1 MVIEDFVMLG
11 TTVPEP
17 NSDGRIFVCSAG
29 VSRELDSLMRIYPLA
44 RRYAPERWTVN
55 RVQLERNPRD
65 SRRESWK
72 LAGDRRL
79 GVHEAIN
86 LTFHKTG
93 EITRRERA
101 ALLKK
106 YVVPSIAV
114 ANERR
119 MSLAVIHPQQTPH
132 LRFTF
137 NPDSPEAPRLALF
150 DDQLLVRESQQ
161 RFAFTPRLEFWDDSE
176 FHKLMLR
183 DWGCFEFLRKY
194 GDERRNELA
203 AALHL
208 SARSSLVVGN
218 MNQHRTAWLVISVVQ
233 GLRDE
238 PIQGKLFD
246 DLEEQK

>member
-72 LAGDRRL
+72 LA
-79 GVHEAIN
+79 
-86 LTFHKTG
+86 
-93 EITRRERA
+93 

-137 NPDSPEAPRLALF
+137 NPDSPEAPRLA
-150 DDQLLVRESQQ
+150 
-161 RFAFTPRLEFWDDSE
+161 
-176 FHKLMLR
+176 
-183 DWGCFEFLRKY
+183 
-194 GDERRNELA
+194 
-203 AALHL
+203 
-208 SARSSLVVGN
+208 
-218 MNQHRTAWLVISVVQ
+218 
-233 GLRDE
+233 
-238 PIQGKLFD
+238 
-246 DLEEQK
+246 